1 MRWLIVI
8 VILFLSCP
16 IQAQFYTIR
25 REQPIQENKAP
36 QLEQKGKEE
45 PTDNEVT
52 SIDFPLLGNSSTE
65 PVALQCSL
73 PLERDLYITSAY
85 GYRID
90 PFTNKRRFHHGIDL
104 KCNNDKVLSV
114 FWGEVKKVGYS
125 KHGLGN
131 YVVLSHK
138 VFEITYGHL
147 EYVLVE
153 KGDQVKPG
161 MVVGVSGNTG
171 RSTGH
176 HLHIEMKYRGK
187 KCDPLPLLAFIDKTI
202 KIQHKIED
210 RIMNNQENRALT
222 ALEHV
227 QEAYSEEYALYL
239 QEEGKQTSEETAL
252 LFLELKERE
261 VSSSETQV

>member
-16 IQAQFYTIR
+16 IRAQFYTIR
-25 REQPIQENKAP
+25 REQPIQGNKAL
-36 QLEQKGKEE
+36 QLKQQGKEDS
-45 PTDNEVT
+45 TDNEVA
-52 SIDFPLLGNSSTE
+52 SIDFPLIGNSSPE
-65 PVALQCSL
+65 PATLQCSL

-90 PFTNKRRFHHGIDL
+90 PLTNKSRFHHGIDL
-104 KCNNDKVLSV
+104 RCNNDKVLSI

-153 KGDQVKPG
+153 KGDQVRPG
-161 MVVGVSGNTG
+161 MVIGVSGNTG
-171 RSTGH
+171 RSTGP
-176 HLHIEMKYRGK
+176 HLHLELKYRGK
-187 KCDPLPLLAFIDKTI
+187 KCDPLPLLAFIDKTVKLQN
-202 KIQHKIED
+202 KIND
-210 RIMNNQENRALT
+210 NIMNEKNSSMT
-222 ALEHV
+222 ALAHV
-227 QEAYSEEYALYL
+227 QEAYSEEFIAFLE
-239 QEEGKQTSEETAL
+239 EEGKSSSEESAL
-252 LFLELKERE
+252 LFLELKEKE
-261 VSSSETQV
+261 ILTSEQEA

>member
-8 VILFLSCP
+8 VMLFLSCP

-25 REQPIQENKAP
+25 REQPIQGKTVP
-36 QLEQKGKEE
+36 KLEQEGKEE
-45 PTDNEVT
+45 PTDNEVS
-52 SIDFPLLGNSSTE
+52 SIDFPLIGNSSTA
-65 PVALQCSL
+65 PVTLLCSL

-104 KCNNDKVLSV
+104 RCNNDKVLSV

-153 KGDQVKPG
+153 KGDQVRPG

-176 HLHIEMKYRGK
+176 HLHIEMRYRGK

-202 KIQHKIED
+202 KLQNKISD
-210 RIMNNQENRALT
+210 NIMNEKNSSMT
-222 ALEHV
+222 ALAHV
-227 QEAYSEEYALYL
+227 QEAYSEEFTAFLK
-239 QEEGKQTSEETAL
+239 EEGRSSTEESAL
-252 LFLELKERE
+252 LFLERKEKE
-261 VSSSETQV
+261 ILTSEQEA